1 MMDIII
7 RPLPWGFLWK
17 TEASDPILKKRQFR
31 VSMMR
36 LSIRSK
42 LVLLCVIPI
51 LLFSVIVSGLSVVL
65 LKKTADEQ
73 VRDTREA
80 LITAR
85 KTSLQD
91 STQVANTAIASL
103 YSASAPGDMASRDKA
118 VGILRKLTYGKD
130 GYFFGYNSDSVRVFW
145 ADKDAKIGESFK
157 DFRDPNGLFVINELV
172 KAAREGSHFLSYIF
186 PLPNSEK
193 LVDKIG
199 YTIYLEKWD
208 LVIGTAINV
217 DDIEEQVSRIAEELE
232 ARRYTLIGLILL
244 LSGVVFG
251 ILAVISAWFIRRL
264 LLPLQDI
271 RIQLDDIAEGEGDLT
286 HRLPVLRSDEV
297 GQLSA
302 SFNRFVDKIHKLV
315 SHIVETTQRLNALV
329 EQVSEQAERSELA
342 MSLQRQ
348 ETDQIA
354 AAVNELSAAAA
365 EVANS
370 AHDAAQ
376 AASGAENE
384 SCSATAVVRDSTE
397 TIHSLIGNLQT
408 SQGSLDQ
415 LQDEVKDIASV
426 VGVIRSIAEQTNL
439 LALNAAIEAARAG
452 EAGRGFAVV
461 ADEVRALAKR
471 TQTSTQEIQRMISRL
486 QRGTAD
492 TVLAMKLSSEAG
504 IGSRER
510 AFEVA
515 NSLGSIATLIGTIT
529 RMNAQIA
536 SAAVQQT
543 AVSEEVN
550 RSIQQIAVA
559 VDGVA
564 QETRLGASTARD
576 LAAASTSLNAMVNQF
591 RV

>member
-1 MMDIII
+1 MYIIL
-7 RPLPWGFLWK
+7 RLLCSGLFRK
-17 TEASDPILKKRQFR
+17 TEAPAPILKKRQIR
-31 VSMMR
+31 VPMMR

-51 LLFSVIVSGLSVVL
+51 LLFSMIVSGLSVVL
-65 LKKTADEQ
+65 LKKTADQQ

-85 KTSLQD
+85 KSSLQD
-91 STQVANTAIASL
+91 ATQVASGAIASL
-103 YSASAPGDMASRDKA
+103 YSASAPGDMVSRDKA
-118 VGILRKLTYGKD
+118 VQILRKLTYGKD
-130 GYFFGYNSDSVRVFW
+130 GYFFGYDSASVRVFW

-172 KAAREGSHFLSYIF
+172 KVAREGSHFLDYRF

-208 LVIGTAINV
+208 LVVGTAVNV
-217 DDIEEQVSRIAEELE
+217 DDIEEQVGRIGEELKG
-232 ARRYTLIGLILL
+232 RRYTLIGLILL
-244 LSGVVFG
+244 LSGVVFA
-251 ILAVISAWFIRRL
+251 ILAVISTWLIRRL

-286 HRLPVLRSDEV
+286 HRLPVLRGDEV
-297 GQLSA
+297 GLLST

-329 EQVSEQAERSELA
+329 VQVSEQAERSELA
-342 MSLQRQ
+342 MSRQRQ

-376 AASGAENE
+376 AASGAESE
-384 SCSATAVVRDSTE
+384 SSSATSVVKDSME
-397 TIHSLIGNLQT
+397 TIQSLIGNLQT

-415 LQDEVKDIASV
+415 LQDEVKDIAGV

-461 ADEVRALAKR
+461 ADEVRALANR
-471 TQTSTQEIQRMISRL
+471 THTSTQEIQGMISRL
-486 QRGTAD
+486 QQGTAD
-492 TVLAMKLSSEAG
+492 TVLAMNLSSEAG

-515 NSLGSIATLIGTIT
+515 SSLTSIAALIGTIT
-529 RMNAQIA
+529 TMNAQIV

-564 QETRLGASTARD
+564 QDTRLGATTARD
-576 LAAASTSLNAMVNQF
+576 LASASASLNAMVNQF

>member
-1 MMDIII
+1 M
-7 RPLPWGFLWK
+7 P
-17 TEASDPILKKRQFR
+17 
-31 VSMMR
+31 

-51 LLFSVIVSGLSVVL
+51 LLFSVLVSGLSVVL

-80 LITAR
+80 LVAAR
-85 KTSLQD
+85 KASLQD
-91 STQVANTAIASL
+91 ATQVAVSAIASL
-103 YSASAPGDMASRDKA
+103 YEVSTPGDMALRDQA
-118 VGILRKLTYGKD
+118 VRILRKLTYGKD
-130 GYFFGYNSDSVRVFW
+130 GYFFGYDSNSVRIFW
-145 ADKDAKIGESFK
+145 ADKDTKLGESFK
-157 DFRDPNGLFVINELV
+157 NFRDPSGLFVINELV
-172 KAAREGSHFLSYIF
+172 RVAQEGSHFRSYIF
-186 PLPNSEK
+186 PLPNSDK
-193 LVDKIG
+193 LVEKIG
-199 YTIYLEKWD
+199 YTIYLDKWD
-208 LVIGTAINV
+208 LVVGTAVNV
-217 DDIEEQVSRIAEELE
+217 DDIEAQVSRSAEELE
-232 ARRYTLIGLILL
+232 ARRYTLISLILS
-244 LSGVVFG
+244 LSGVVFAVF
-251 ILAVISAWFIRRL
+251 AVISAWLVKRL
-264 LLPLQDI
+264 LLPMQHI

-286 HRLPVLRSDEV
+286 HRLPILRNDEV

-315 SHIVETTQRLNALV
+315 SHIVDTTQRLNALV
-329 EQVSEQAERSELA
+329 VQVSQQAERSESA

-370 AHDAAQ
+370 AHDASQ
-376 AASGAENE
+376 AATGAENE
-384 SCSATAVVRDSTE
+384 SSSATAIVRENME
-397 TIHSLIGNLQT
+397 TIHSLVGNLQS

-415 LQDEVKDIASV
+415 LQGEVKDIAGV

-461 ADEVRALAKR
+461 ADEVRALANR
-471 TQTSTQEIQRMISRL
+471 TQTSTQEIEGMISRL
-486 QRGTAD
+486 QHGTAD

-510 AFEVA
+510 ALEVA
-515 NSLGSIATLIGTIT
+515 SSLASIATLVGTIT
-529 RMNAQIA
+529 AMNAQIA
-536 SAAVQQT
+536 SAAVEQT

-559 VDGVA
+559 VDGMA
-564 QETRLGASTARD
+564 QDTRLGASTARD
-576 LAAASTSLNAMVNQF
+576 LAVASSSLNAMVNQF
-591 RV
+591 IV

>member
-1 MMDIII
+1 M
-7 RPLPWGFLWK
+7 P
-17 TEASDPILKKRQFR
+17 
-31 VSMMR
+31 

-51 LLFSVIVSGLSVVL
+51 LLFSVLVSGLSVVL

-80 LITAR
+80 LVAAR
-85 KTSLQD
+85 KASLQD
-91 STQVANTAIASL
+91 ATQVAVSAIASL
-103 YSASAPGDMASRDKA
+103 YEVSTPGDMALRDQA
-118 VGILRKLTYGKD
+118 VRILRKLTYGKD
-130 GYFFGYNSDSVRVFW
+130 GYFFGYDSNSVRIFW
-145 ADKDAKIGESFK
+145 ADKDTKLGESFK
-157 DFRDPNGLFVINELV
+157 NFRDPSGLFVINELV
-172 KAAREGSHFLSYIF
+172 RVAQEGSHFRSYIF
-186 PLPNSEK
+186 PLPNSDK
-193 LVDKIG
+193 LVEKIG
-199 YTIYLEKWD
+199 YTIYLDKWD
-208 LVIGTAINV
+208 LVVGTAVNV
-217 DDIEEQVSRIAEELE
+217 DDIEAQVSRSAEELE
-232 ARRYTLIGLILL
+232 ARRYTLISLILS
-244 LSGVVFG
+244 LSGVVFAVF
-251 ILAVISAWFIRRL
+251 AVISAWLVKRL
-264 LLPLQDI
+264 LLPMQHI

-286 HRLPVLRSDEV
+286 HRLPILRNDEV

-315 SHIVETTQRLNALV
+315 SHIVDTTQRLNALV
-329 EQVSEQAERSELA
+329 VQVSQQAERSESA

-370 AHDAAQ
+370 ARDASQ
-376 AASGAENE
+376 AATGAENE
-384 SCSATAVVRDSTE
+384 SSSATAIVRENME
-397 TIHSLIGNLQT
+397 TIHSLVGNLQS

-415 LQDEVKDIASV
+415 LQGEVKDIAGV

-461 ADEVRALAKR
+461 ADEVRALANR
-471 TQTSTQEIQRMISRL
+471 TQTSTQEIEGMISRL
-486 QRGTAD
+486 QHGTAD

-510 AFEVA
+510 ALEVA
-515 NSLGSIATLIGTIT
+515 SSLASIATLVGTIT
-529 RMNAQIA
+529 AMNAQIA
-536 SAAVQQT
+536 SAAVEQT

-559 VDGVA
+559 VDGMA
-564 QETRLGASTARD
+564 QDTRLGASTARD
-576 LAAASTSLNAMVNQF
+576 LAVASSSLNAMVNQF
-591 RV
+591 IV